1 MSLHTSPNTG
11 NNNNISMNL
20 SESNENMAVL
30 TNNYMK
36 KLQELQQYRHFLN
49 TTKHFID
56 LDYFYIN
63 EMDVQFVNEYQQMLQ
78 QQKSPNDIKQLQV
91 KYLQSK
97 NNKLVDDL
105 NNMKALYKQGIIQY
119 QQRKYLP
126 QLRQIQTNRE
136 QLIAKNM
143 SNSMP
148 ISSNSNS
155 NIPLEATQQ
164 LKLQQQQQQ
173 LQQQKQFQQALNHLN
188 ANPNIVNNQQ
198 PQLQQQQHLMN
209 NMNANNSIETLLNNQ
224 IKQQQMAMQTGTM
237 NALQQQQ
244 FKSW

>member
-1 MSLHTSPNTG
+1 MNNTPPP
-11 NNNNISMNL
+11 NNNINAMNSMKL
-20 SESNENMAVL
+20 SDSNESMTSL
-30 TNNYMK
+30 SNNYMK
-36 KLQELQQYRHFLN
+36 KLQDLQQYRHFLN

-63 EMDVQFVNEYQQMLQ
+63 EMDVKFVNGYQQMLQ
-78 QQKSPNDIKQLQV
+78 QQQSPNDVKQLQV

-97 NNKLVDDL
+97 SNKLIDDL
-105 NNMKALYKQGIIQY
+105 NNLKGLYKQGIIQY

-136 QLIAKNM
+136 QLAAKSIN
-143 SNSMP
+143 
-148 ISSNSNS
+148 NSNPPHANNNP

-173 LQQQKQFQQALNHLN
+173 IQQQKQFQKALNHSLT
-188 ANPNIVNNQQ
+188 NPNMIN
-198 PQLQQQQHLMN
+198 PQQQQSINSMN
-209 NMNANNSIETLLNNQ
+209 NNNIETLLSDQ

>member
-1 MSLHTSPNTG
+1 MNNTPPPS
-11 NNNNISMNL
+11 NNINAMNSMKP
-20 SESNENMAVL
+20 SDSNESMTTL
-30 TNNYMK
+30 SNNYMK
-36 KLQELQQYRHFLN
+36 KLQDLQQYRHFLN

-63 EMDVQFVNEYQQMLQ
+63 EMDVKFVNGYQQMLQ
-78 QQKSPNDIKQLQV
+78 QQQSPNDVKQLQV

-97 NNKLVDDL
+97 SNKLIDDL
-105 NNMKALYKQGIIQY
+105 NSLKGLYKQGIIQY

-126 QLRQIQTNRE
+126 QLRQIQSNRE
-136 QLIAKNM
+136 QLAAKSV
-143 SNSMP
+143 SNANPPSANNNP
-148 ISSNSNS
+148 

-173 LQQQKQFQQALNHLN
+173 LQQQKQFQQALNHSLT
-188 ANPNIVNNQQ
+188 NPNMINPQQ
-198 PQLQQQQHLMN
+198 KQSINSMN
-209 NMNANNSIETLLNNQ
+209 NNNIETLLSDQ